1 MQPSPHGQAGTVGGV
16 VPHCCP
22 PSAQTAALGGPPPS
36 TLCSCQHSILT
47 LPPPPGSPLGS
58 QRAGE
63 AYLSPARWSWRSWK
77 APTGP
82 RPKGPGGP
90 DVGPGLGQ
98 VSTPHW
104 SSVSLLSP
112 GMSKP
117 PQQGP
122 CDSWNLC
129 EGGPGRASTR
139 RTDSWAAET
148 AAAPNRGWAAHS
160 GHTICELSPQQT
172 PPPPTPQACLL
183 GLQSSHLDSPA
194 VQATVGL
201 LGPRLEHPPSIPFFL
216 QTVAPQAGQQEVDG
230 HPAYSPR
237 GRPGVLHAG
246 VSQAES
252 WGPAG
257 VRLDFGCLPIWLP
270 GMGEGRP
277 AVQSGLRK
285 PPRASPV
292 PPQGEAWGPGPCS
305 VEIAN

>member
-1 MQPSPHGQAGTVGGV
+1 MAPQSLSAPTRCPEATLEPCTPGPPCACPGGVATTASQTRPSLRGQAGTLRGV

-22 PSAQTAALGGPPPS
+22 PSAQTAAPPPS
-36 TLCSCQHSILT
+36 TLCSCQRSILT

-58 QRAGE
+58 
-63 AYLSPARWSWRSWK
+63 AYPSPARWSWRSWK

-98 VSTPHW
+98 ISTPRW

-172 PPPPTPQACLL
+172 PPPPNPTGLSSGPSALSFGFPGCAGHSGAAGAAAGAPTKRPFLPAANGTPGRAT
-183 GLQSSHLDSPA
+183 GSRWTPSLQ
-194 VQATVGL
+194 
-201 LGPRLEHPPSIPFFL
+201 PP
-216 QTVAPQAGQQEVDG
+216 
-230 HPAYSPR
+230 
-237 GRPGVLHAG
+237 
-246 VSQAES
+246 
-252 WGPAG
+252 W
-257 VRLDFGCLPIWLP
+257 
-270 GMGEGRP
+270 
-277 AVQSGLRK
+277 
-285 PPRASPV
+285 
-292 PPQGEAWGPGPCS
+292 EAWGPSCWRFPG
-305 VEIAN
+305 